1 YITGD
6 AFAATSLTL
15 SDFYA
20 TQNSDQNVG
29 QSSPI
34 LDVAQS
40 FRAGFTGQIG
50 QVSLYLKKTGSPADK
65 TVRIMGDS
73 GGNPNKNNVLASGTL
88 SSSLVTG
95 SYGWINITFTSP
107 ANVINNANY
116 WIMTDSS
123 ANSNNYYVWGI
134 DSGGGFSDGAA
145 KYSSNWSAGSPVWT
159 AITGDL
165 NFKIWQGG
173 INFINGIAVYGDA
186 RANTITNSKV
196 CGNAYYQT
204 IDGSSLTFVNSPGS
218 PCPTPYTLG
227 TAYPGSSDPVPQNM
241 PISDSNIQEWREQ
254 AEAGGVFSDSAHCAP
269 ANGVIIGPARLNCDF
284 TVQNGKTITIK
295 APVWVKGNILL
306 DTNVVVVLDA
316 SYGALSGIVMADD
329 LANQTTVGTIRVR
342 NNVAICG
349 SAGYNSGNGECNP
362 SNGSYL
368 MFLST
373 YSGSGEAIA
382 LENNVKGEIFY
393 ASAGTA
399 KIENNAEVKEI
410 IAYKLDVENNAHVVY
425 EQGLANAQFSS
436 GPGASYEILEWK
448 ETE

>member
-1 YITGD
+1 
-6 AFAATSLTL
+6 
-15 SDFYA
+15 
-20 TQNSDQNVG
+20 
-29 QSSPI
+29 
-34 LDVAQS
+34 
-40 FRAGFTGQIG
+40 
-50 QVSLYLKKTGSPADK
+50 
-65 TVRIMGDS
+65 M
-73 GGNPNKNNVLASGTL
+73 
-88 SSSLVTG
+88 
-95 SYGWINITFTSP
+95 
-107 ANVINNANY
+107 
-116 WIMTDSS
+116 
-123 ANSNNYYVWGI
+123 
-134 DSGGGFSDGAA
+134 
-145 KYSSNWSAGSPVWT
+145 
-159 AITGDL
+159 
-165 NFKIWQGG
+165 
-173 INFINGIAVYGDA
+173 
-186 RANTITNSKV
+186 
-196 CGNAYYQT
+196 
-204 IDGSSLTFVNSPGS
+204 
-218 PCPTPYTLG
+218 
-227 TAYPGSSDPVPQNM
+227 
-241 PISDSNIQEWREQ
+241 
-254 AEAGGVFSDSAHCAP
+254 
-269 ANGVIIGPARLNCDF
+269 
-284 TVQNGKTITIK
+284 
-295 APVWVKGNILL
+295 L